1 MTIFGKSARGST
13 NTRSCSICV
22 IKLSMEQRQDEQ
34 RLYGVVQRIVDNQ
47 DVDEL

>member
-1 MTIFGKSARGST
+1 
-13 NTRSCSICV
+13 
-22 IKLSMEQRQDEQ
+22 MEQRQDEQ